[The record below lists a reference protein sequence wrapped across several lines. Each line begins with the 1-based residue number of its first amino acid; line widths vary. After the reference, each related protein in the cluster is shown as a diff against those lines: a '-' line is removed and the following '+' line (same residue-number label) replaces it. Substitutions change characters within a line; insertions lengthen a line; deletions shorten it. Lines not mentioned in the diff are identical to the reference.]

1 MIIQQRFFHRLTL
14 PAILPEKNAL
24 KTNKCT
30 MTKILKL
37 ILFIPLISFGQEKN
51 ETKSE
56 YPNYVGD
63 IEFNSEIDTKEFE
76 LCNSKHIFQYFNN
89 SGGLEYEGEK
99 LAIERVFSEKYKSEF
114 IKNETGLIRIN
125 FVVNCKG
132 KTDRFRLISMNENY
146 EEKVFDKSITDKLLS
161 IAKNL
166 KGWKGKRIR
175 EKEIDYYQYL
185 IFKIENG
192 QLKEILP

>member
-1 MIIQQRFFHRLTL
+1 
-14 PAILPEKNAL
+14 
-24 KTNKCT
+24 
-30 MTKILKL
+30 MTKTLKFL
-37 ILFIPLISFGQEKN
+37 LFIPLISFGQEKI

-63 IEFNSEIDTKEFE
+63 IEFKSETDNKDFE
-76 LCNSKHIFQYFNN
+76 LCNSKHINQYFNF
-89 SGGLEYEGEK
+89 GDGLVYEGEK
-99 LAIERVFSEKYKSEF
+99 LAIEKEFAEKYKSEI

-132 KTDRFRLISMNENY
+132 KTDRFRLISMDEKYN
-146 EEKVFDKSITDKLLS
+146 EKVFATSITEQLMS
-161 IAKNL
+161 ITKNL
-166 KGWKGKRIR
+166 TGWKGKKYK
-175 EKEIDYYQYL
+175 EKGIDYFQYL

>member
-1 MIIQQRFFHRLTL
+1 
-14 PAILPEKNAL
+14 
-24 KTNKCT
+24 

-89 SGGLEYEGEK
+89 DL
-99 LAIERVFSEKYKSEF
+99 
-114 IKNETGLIRIN
+114 
-125 FVVNCKG
+125 
-132 KTDRFRLISMNENY
+132 
-146 EEKVFDKSITDKLLS
+146 
-161 IAKNL
+161 
-166 KGWKGKRIR
+166 
-175 EKEIDYYQYL
+175 
-185 IFKIENG
+185 
-192 QLKEILP
+192 

>member
-1 MIIQQRFFHRLTL
+1 
-14 PAILPEKNAL
+14 
-24 KTNKCT
+24 
-30 MTKILKL
+30 MTKILKFL
-37 ILFIPLISFGQEKN
+37 LFIPLISFGQEKS

-63 IEFNSEIDTKEFE
+63 IEFNSEIDNKDFE
-76 LCNSKHIFQYFNN
+76 LCSSKHIYQYFNF
-89 SGGLEYEGEK
+89 GDGLVYEGEK
-99 LAIERVFSEKYKSEF
+99 LAIEKEFTEKYKSEI

-132 KTDRFRLISMNENY
+132 KTDRFRLISMDENY
-146 EEKVFDKSITDKLLS
+146 KDKVFVKSITEQLMG
-161 IAKNL
+161 ITKNL
-166 KGWKGKRIR
+166 KGWKGKKYKER
-175 EKEIDYYQYL
+175 EIDYYQYL

>member
-1 MIIQQRFFHRLTL
+1 
-14 PAILPEKNAL
+14 
-24 KTNKCT
+24 
-30 MTKILKL
+30 MTKILKFL
-37 ILFIPLISFGQEKN
+37 LFIPLIFFGQEKS

-63 IEFNSEIDTKEFE
+63 IEFNSGIDNIDFE
-76 LCNSKHIFQYFNN
+76 LCYSKHIYQYFNI
-89 SGGLEYEGEK
+89 GDGLVYEGEK
-99 LAIERVFSEKYKSEF
+99 LAIEKEFTEKYKSEI

-132 KTDRFRLISMNENY
+132 KTDRFRLISMGENY
-146 EEKVFDKSITDKLLS
+146 KEKVFAKSIAEQLMS
-161 IAKNL
+161 ITKNL
-166 KGWKGKRIR
+166 KGWKGKKYK

>member
-1 MIIQQRFFHRLTL
+1 M
-14 PAILPEKNAL
+14 
-24 KTNKCT
+24 
-30 MTKILKL
+30 MTKIVQFL
-37 ILFIPLISFGQEKN
+37 LFMPFFSFGQEKS

-63 IEFNSEIDTKEFE
+63 IAFNSKTDDTEFE
-76 LCNSKHIFQYFNN
+76 LCNSKRIFQYFNN
-89 SGGLEYEGEK
+89 SMGLEYEGEK
-99 LAIERVFSEKYKSEF
+99 LAIEKEFAEKYKSEN

-132 KTDRFRLISMNENY
+132 KTDRFRLISMNQNY
-146 EEKVFDKSITDKLLS
+146 EEKVFDKSITEQLMDITKT
-161 IAKNL
+161 L
-166 KGWKGKRIR
+166 KGWKKKKRR
-175 EKEIDYYQYL
+175 GQEIDYYQYL